1 MLKRAEI
8 ERKGLGLSRRGKR
21 SFKTDWHFPGSCC
34 LNHFADEGMNV
45 GLSAAPS

>member
-21 SFKTDWHFPGSCC
+21 SFKTDWHPKLCKSSSVKSG
-34 LNHFADEGMNV
+34 A
-45 GLSAAPS
+45 